1 MADIL
6 VISSP
11 PHSQEHLR
19 NLIFFPVLLNLGSTS
34 SITLSF
40 PLTSPGER
48 PFSGLDIGGGLNDL
62 LFELSH
68 SGLAEDLERSIAT
81 TINNFEPRVI
91 LQDVNVELIPERNA
105 ASIQITY
112 SIRMTNTTET
122 FDLFLER
129 A

>member
-1 MADIL
+1 
-6 VISSP
+6 
-11 PHSQEHLR
+11 
-19 NLIFFPVLLNLGSTS
+19 
-34 SITLSF
+34 
-40 PLTSPGER
+40 
-48 PFSGLDIGGGLNDL
+48 
-62 LFELSH
+62 
-68 SGLAEDLERSIAT
+68 LERSIAT